1 METARK
7 IRTAGKDKRPTR
19 KNLRKN
25 RGMGRYVRIGAFGF
39 FRGWGIG
46 GVLGMLGMLGMGG
59 LPACGIFRPERVKT
73 ESFRTEVCD
82 SLREREKMEGG
93 KRFSGE
99 SVGYE
104 TIRWQEVRFSPP
116 DSAGRQYIRRVQT
129 ASTCAVGKTAV
140 EDTVSVRSSRENSQ
154 VHRSS
159 EKEARRQATRSP
171 VGWRTVWIAGGGALL
186 LLGLA
191 RRFKKS

>member
-7 IRTAGKDKRPTR
+7 IRTAGKDKRRTR
-19 KNLRKN
+19 KYLKKN
-25 RGMGRYVRIGAFGF
+25 KEMGRYVRIGAFGV
-39 FRGWGIG
+39 FRGLGI
-46 GVLGMLGMLGMGG
+46 LGILGMGG

-82 SLREREKMEGG
+82 SLRERGKMEGG

-140 EDTVSVRSSRENSQ
+140 EDTVSIRSSRENTQ

-159 EKEARRQATRSP
+159 EKEARRQVARSP